1 MNEDPAAELGGLAGE
16 SYLYLTTT
24 GRRSGRPHEVEIWFG
39 LHGRTAFLLSGG
51 KDTADWV
58 RNLRADP
65 ACRARIG
72 GRTFGARAR
81 ILSPGSEEDERARRM
96 LYEKYQ
102 SGYSGDLAGWRDS
115 ALAVALDV
123 E

>member
-1 MNEDPAAELGGLAGE
+1 MGGDEAPELGGLAGE

-39 LHGRTAFLLSGG
+39 LSGRTAYLLSGG

-58 RNLRADP
+58 RNLVADP

-72 GRTFGARAR
+72 GRTFDGRAR
-81 ILSPGSEEDERARRM
+81 ILGRGSDEDRRARSM

-102 SGYSGDLAGWRDS
+102 PGYSGDLAGWRDS
-115 ALAVALDV
+115 ALTVALDV
-123 E
+123 G